1 MSTYTPSDINETTSQ
16 EFDDADAP
24 QASVINPL
32 GQAAFNTA
40 KWAAN
45 RVGTHRTAQADI
57 VVSYGAQSSTSW
69 PQTFANK
76 ATFDA
81 ASPDPDHG
89 NTVALVFDG
98 VKQGDVFEVDVDFES
113 QQLTGSSVA
122 YYRLAHQI
130 APTSGYTEEVFPL
143 STDDYSGS
151 SGILGAQV
159 VKTTQG
165 NGAVYS
171 VHLKGAWAATWG
183 DAAYV
188 RIWVQACFTGGGSGS
203 FASIEGPMTVTGKLW
218 RPNT

>member
-1 MSTYTPSDINETTSQ
+1 MSTYTPSDINETTAQ

-57 VVSYGAQSSTSW
+57 VVSYGAQTQTPW

-76 ATFDA
+76 SSFDA
-81 ASPDPDHG
+81 SSPDPDHG
-89 NTVALVFDG
+89 NSVACVFDS
-98 VKQGDVFEVDVDFES
+98 VKQGDLFDVDVQFTS

-122 YYRLAHQI
+122 YYRLAYQV
-130 APTSGYTEEVFPL
+130 APTSGYTAGVFPL
-143 STDDYSGS
+143 NSDTYSGS
-151 SGILGAQV
+151 IVGAQV
-159 VKTTQG
+159 VQVTQG
-165 NGAVYS
+165 NGNIYPVR
-171 VHLKGAWAATWG
+171 LKGAWMAMA
-183 DAAYV
+183 DVAHV
-188 RIWVQACFTGGGSGS
+188 RVWVQVCFMGGGSGS